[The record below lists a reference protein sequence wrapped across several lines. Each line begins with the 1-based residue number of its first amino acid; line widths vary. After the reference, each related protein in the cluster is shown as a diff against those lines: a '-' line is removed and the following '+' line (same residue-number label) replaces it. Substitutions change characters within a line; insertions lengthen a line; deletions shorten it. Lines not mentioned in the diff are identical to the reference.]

1 MDAKAVF
8 RISEMIDKGK
18 IVEILSVAQSY
29 AADRAAM
36 EMGVAGIELMENAGR
51 AVADV
56 ACAMSSP
63 EAGLLV
69 LCGPGNNGGDGYI
82 AARLLHERGFRVD
95 VRALGDPDR
104 LRGDAAIAFQRY
116 GAAGAPPVTSLSC
129 DIGECHPALV
139 IDALFGA
146 GLARDIEGV
155 TAALIAAISEHGLPV
170 LAVDVPSGID
180 GDTGQVRGVAFQAQ
194 ATVTFFRPKPGHYLY
209 PGRRRRG
216 RLHVADIG
224 IPDAVLAAI
233 GIDHFINRPRLWASA
248 WPQLSAETHKYAR
261 GHLLVRA
268 GGIETGGAGRLAA
281 RAGLRAGAG
290 LVTVAAPPSSL
301 PTHGAHLN
309 AVMLRRCDDAQAWQ
323 QMVADKR
330 LRACIIGPGNGIDEA
345 TRDAVLAALERKMPV
360 VIDADAISVFSE
372 DPQTLFAVL
381 NEACILTPHEGEFAR
396 LFRAEGARIERA
408 RAAAAQAGCTV
419 ILKGADTLIAAADGR
434 VAINVNAPPTLATAG
449 SGDVLAGICGGLLA
463 QGMEGFAA
471 AAAAVWLH
479 GAAAKAFGPGL
490 IAEDICESLP
500 AALAALQE
508 DCDMMSEENG

>member
-1 MDAKAVF
+1 
-8 RISEMIDKGK
+8 MIDEEK

-29 AADRAAM
+29 AADRATM
-36 EMGVAGIELMENAGR
+36 EAGIAGIDLMENAGR

-56 ACAMSSP
+56 ACTLSSP
-63 EAGLLV
+63 QAEVLV

-82 AARLLHERGFRVD
+82 AARLLHERGFRID

-116 GAAGAPPVTSLSC
+116 GAAGAPPVTALSC
-129 DIGECHPALV
+129 DIGACQPNLV

-146 GLARDIEGV
+146 GLTRDIEGE
-155 TAALIAAISEHGLPV
+155 TAALIAAISERALPV

-209 PGRRRRG
+209 PGRRYRG

-224 IPDAVLAAI
+224 IPDTVLESI
-233 GIDHFINRPRLWASA
+233 GVNHFINRPELWARA
-248 WPQLSAETHKYAR
+248 WPQLSSETHKYAR

-309 AVMLRRCDDAQAWQ
+309 AVMLRRCDDAQVWR
-323 QMVADKR
+323 QMMADKR
-330 LRACIIGPGNGIDEA
+330 LRACIIGPGNGIDNA
-345 TRDAVLAALERKMPV
+345 TRDAVLAALERNLPV

-372 DPQTLFAVL
+372 DPHALFAAL
-381 NEACILTPHEGEFAR
+381 NEGCIITPHEGEFAR
-396 LFRAEGARIERA
+396 LFRAEGARIVRA
-408 RAAAAQAGCTV
+408 RAAAAQAGCSV
-419 ILKGADTLIAAADGR
+419 VLKGADTLIAAADGR

-463 QGMEGFAA
+463 QGMEGFSA

-479 GAAAKAFGPGL
+479 AEAANAFGPGL
-490 IAEDICESLP
+490 IAEDICDSLP
-500 AALAALQE
+500 AALSVLQSSFE
-508 DCDMMSEENG
+508 ITREENG